1 MESIEEFYKYK
12 FNKYPENLHN
22 TIGQFNVFQI
32 ENRMRKNEEF
42 PIHIRRNFFKIM
54 LFSGENTFKYGNQN
68 IKVSGNTLLFFHPNI
83 PYSYQPLS
91 AITKG
96 AFCVFKSEF
105 FQGNYKL
112 DLDNLSLFKSSNP
125 PIFKLSKTSCQEVEN
140 LFSKM
145 LQEVQGDY
153 IYKYD
158 LIRNYVS
165 ELYFLAMK
173 WIPPENFFQYGD
185 ASKRITMIF
194 TELLEQQFPIQYKSD
209 KLKFRLPNE
218 YAEKMFVHV
227 NYLNRCVKKVT
238 GKTTSQHIFERIGTE
253 AKILLKHTDWTIS
266 EISETLGFGD
276 PAHFNKFFKK
286 QTGINPS
293 SFKLV

>member
-32 ENRMRKNEEF
+32 ENRMRKSEEF

-54 LFSGENTFKYGNQN
+54 LFSGENTFRYGNQN
-68 IKVSGNTLLFFHPNI
+68 IKVSGNTLMFFHPNI

-105 FQGNYKL
+105 FQSNYKL

-125 PIFKLSKTSCQEVEN
+125 PIFKLSKTSFQEVEN

-145 LQEVQGDY
+145 LREVQGDY

-209 KLKFRLPNE
+209 KLKIRLPNE

-238 GKTTSQHIFERIGTE
+238 GKTTSQHLFERIGTE

-286 QTGINPS
+286 QTGINPT
-293 SFKLV
+293 SFRLV

>member
-54 LFSGENTFKYGNQN
+54 LFSGENTFRYGNQN

-266 EISETLGFGD
+266 EVSETLGFGD